1 MNDLKVSIFA
11 NLQAYANK
19 EVSMDEVIRMIKH
32 DLYVSQKTAAYRQM
46 ASVISREEANKNVK
60 VARMEAVSVGVV
72 FNGTGKQPENV
83 VRFTGLAMVDLDKIE
98 NSKLK
103 MENPNLTAS
112 NYVAPR
118 HSPSKLG
125 STPTASG
132 SDLLSMVKNQIMAD
146 PHTFVCY
153 TTISGEGL
161 RVIYQY
167 QRSYPSD
174 LTVTSPSQGEE
185 LSSGGAIS
193 TSPDIREELR
203 RVAAI
208 SSSPDIGEVSHS
220 DRGVINGGAIST
232 SPSQGEELREEVANS
247 TSQGEE
253 LRRVAA
259 ISSSPD
265 IGEVSHSDR
274 GVINGVSWR
283 AAYLCGNEYYKR
295 LTGCDYDTAC
305 SNYGRLSGLAHDPEV
320 YYNPDAIP
328 FIITDEMVVAA
339 NFAAG
344 TQEGRPYKEQTPGSQ
359 TASVEEAWDPVRQML
374 EKRNMTYAPHHR
386 HDYVLHA
393 CYLFNRFGVPDDELC
408 AWADSQWPDLDAK
421 ERNGIIAHCYKQEE
435 EHGTWRLHRG
445 HRRNSHENSMITIA
459 EIRQWLSE
467 HVEVLY
473 NVVTDQTMI
482 QIMHKEEWIVV
493 DDRILATLRSQ
504 IAIDTDK
511 RVLKN
516 DVYDVIKSDFARL
529 VHPVRDYLNNLPP
542 WDGINR
548 VAELSRHLH
557 AEAVVPGQTDEE
569 AQQALCWALHK
580 WHCAAV
586 GTWLDDNVTNHEVFV
601 LIGKQGIYKTT
612 CFRFLLPPDLR
623 SYFWENAHNAF
634 SSKDDHIALS
644 ENCLTVIEE
653 VEATGSHELSELKSL
668 ITSDIVKERRPYARF
683 REAKHRL
690 ASFCATGNQQHFL
703 TDDTGNRRWLCF
715 KVSHI
720 DDPRTWDINY
730 PQLYAQLVQEF
741 QAGFRY
747 WFDAQDEQRVE
758 LLNQPF
764 RVESDEE
771 QLIHT
776 RLRIPKEGEPVKLM
790 NAATICQLL
799 NGGRVGF
806 PLSSRK
812 ISMAMRKIGF
822 AVRHTRNGTFYV
834 VFEIPYDQIQSHLAA
849 VSYEAEHQE
858 EADGTT
864 ASRQEQPENPQLA
877 F

>member
-46 ASVISREEANKNVK
+46 ASVISREEANKSVK

-112 NYVAPR
+112 NYVVPR

-185 LSSGGAIS
+185 L
-193 TSPDIREELR
+193 R
-203 RVAAI
+203 RGAAI

-220 DRGVINGGAIST
+220 DRGVINGT
-232 SPSQGEELREEVANS
+232 
-247 TSQGEE
+247 
-253 LRRVAA
+253 
-259 ISSSPD
+259 
-265 IGEVSHSDR
+265 
-274 GVINGVSWR
+274 SWR

-328 FIITDEMVVAA
+328 FVITDEMVVAA

-359 TASVEEAWDPVRQML
+359 TASVEEAWNPVRQML

-586 GTWLDDNVTNHEVFV
+586 GTWLDDSVTNHEVFV

-858 EADGTT
+858 EAGGTT